1 MQRRAYLRAAAG
13 LSVAGLAGCVGF
25 GASSAEDYD
34 VGMSTIE
41 FRPEEH
47 TVSAGDT
54 VVWRNTS
61 KQGHTVT
68 AYDDGIPD
76 EAGYFASGGYDS
88 ESAARDAW
96 SDRAGGVLTQGQT
109 FEYAFD
115 VPGTYEYVCLPHES
129 RGMAGR
135 IVVEE

>member
-13 LSVAGLAGCVGF
+13 VSAAGLAGCLGV
-25 GASSAEDYD
+25 GASGADEYD
-34 VGMSTIE
+34 IGMSTIE

-68 AYDDGIPD
+68 AYEDGIPD
-76 EAGYFASGGYDS
+76 EAAYFASGDYDS

-96 SDRAGGVLTQGQT
+96 RNRSGGVLTEAQT
-109 FEYAFD
+109 FEHTFE
-115 VPGTYEYVCLPHES
+115 VPGTYDYVCLPHES
-129 RGMAGR
+129 GEMLGR

>member
-1 MQRRAYLRAAAG
+1 MHRRAYLRAAAG
-13 LSVAGLAGCVGF
+13 ASAVGLSGCLGF
-25 GASSAEDYD
+25 LSSDAEEYD

-41 FRPEEH
+41 FRPEEY

-68 AYDDGIPD
+68 AYEDGIPD
-76 EAGYFASGGYDS
+76 DAAYFASGDYDS

-96 SDRAGGVLTQGQT
+96 GDRTDGVLTQGQT
-109 FEYAFD
+109 FEHAFE